1 MLGLRVRYVCWIQ
14 AEPQLVREY
23 FPEVF
28 MEGTYGVTSARSA
41 GLTQNGLL
49 YIGTCRPRA
58 LKRAL
63 SDALPGRRL
72 GAGSEAGGGVIEA
85 ARGARELGVGPGGRP
100 GPSTVP
106 GVRGLVAM
114 VHEGRG

>member
-49 YIGTCRPRA
+49 YIGTRRPRA

-72 GAGSEAGGGVIEA
+72 GAGSDAGGGGIDRA
-85 ARGARELGVGPGGRP
+85 GGTRYPGADPGGGPGRGGRGVG
-100 GPSTVP
+100 
-106 GVRGLVAM
+106 GLARNFW
-114 VHEGRG
+114 GLGW

>member
-49 YIGTCRPRA
+49 YIGTRRPRA

-72 GAGSEAGGGVIEA
+72 GAGSDAGGAVIGP
-85 ARGARELGVGPGGRP
+85 ARGTRYLGSGLGGLP
-100 GPSTVP
+100 GPALRAV
-106 GVRGLVAM
+106 GG
-114 VHEGRG
+114 

>member
-49 YIGTCRPRA
+49 YIGTRRPRA

-63 SDALPGRRL
+63 SDALPGRHL
-72 GAGSEAGGGVIEA
+72 GAGSDAGGGVI
-85 ARGARELGVGPGGRP
+85 
-100 GPSTVP
+100 
-106 GVRGLVAM
+106 
-114 VHEGRG
+114 GRGGGNGDLGSGLGGWPDRA

>member
-72 GAGSEAGGGVIEA
+72 GAGSDAGGA
-85 ARGARELGVGPGGRP
+85 LLDRARGTRQPGSELGGWP
-100 GPSTVP
+100 GPA
-106 GVRGLVAM
+106 VRALGALVAIC
-114 VHEGRG
+114 

>member
-49 YIGTCRPRA
+49 YIGTRRPRA

-72 GAGSEAGGGVIEA
+72 GAGSDSGGAVLRSG
-85 ARGARELGVGPGGRP
+85 RGNRIPGFGPGWRPGPGGPALP
-100 GPSTVP
+100 GPYP
-106 GVRGLVAM
+106 N
-114 VHEGRG
+114 

>member
-49 YIGTCRPRA
+49 YIGTRRPRA

-72 GAGSEAGGGVIEA
+72 GAGSAAAGGPGRRRGGPPNA
-85 ARGARELGVGPGGRP
+85 GARPGRRP
-100 GPSTVP
+100 G
-106 GVRGLVAM
+106 RRA
-114 VHEGRG
+114 

>member
-72 GAGSEAGGGVIEA
+72 GAGSDAGGALIDRPG
-85 ARGARELGVGPGGRP
+85 GTGSPGLGPGGWP
-100 GPSTVP
+100 GRAVP
-106 GVRGLVAM
+106 GVRGLVATLY
-114 VHEGRG
+114 

>member
-49 YIGTCRPRA
+49 YIGTRRPRA

-63 SDALPGRRL
+63 SDALPGRHL
-72 GAGSEAGGGVIEA
+72 GAGSDAGGAIIDRAG
-85 ARGARELGVGPGGRP
+85 GPGYPGTGPGGWP
-100 GPSTVP
+100 GPA
-106 GVRGLVAM
+106 VRAVAGL
-114 VHEGRG
+114 

>member
-49 YIGTCRPRA
+49 YIGTRRPRA

-72 GAGSEAGGGVIEA
+72 GAGSDARGGILAPAGGTRFPGSGLGGSPDRAVA
-85 ARGARELGVGPGGRP
+85 A
-100 GPSTVP
+100 
-106 GVRGLVAM
+106 
-114 VHEGRG
+114 

>member
-49 YIGTCRPRA
+49 YIGTRRPRA

-72 GAGSEAGGGVIEA
+72 GAGSDVGGADLDPAGGPRDLASGLRGWPVSGVA
-85 ARGARELGVGPGGRP
+85 
-100 GPSTVP
+100 
-106 GVRGLVAM
+106 GVRAVGS
-114 VHEGRG
+114 

>member
-49 YIGTCRPRA
+49 YIGTRRPRA

-72 GAGSEAGGGVIEA
+72 GAGSDVGGAIIDRAGDTGYLGSDLGG
-85 ARGARELGVGPGGRP
+85 
-100 GPSTVP
+100 
-106 GVRGLVAM
+106 
-114 VHEGRG
+114 

>member
-72 GAGSEAGGGVIEA
+72 GAGSDARAGPTPPRGGTGHPGSG
-85 ARGARELGVGPGGRP
+85 RGARHRPAVPAVGAR
-100 GPSTVP
+100 
-106 GVRGLVAM
+106 RA
-114 VHEGRG
+114 R

>member
-72 GAGSEAGGGVIEA
+72 GAGSDAGGAGLDRP
-85 ARGARELGVGPGGRP
+85 RGTREPGFGLGGGAERALS
-100 GPSTVP
+100 G
-106 GVRGLVAM
+106 GWALVATLF
-114 VHEGRG
+114 

>member
-28 MEGTYGVTSARSA
+28 MEGTHGVTSARSA

-49 YIGTCRPRA
+49 YIGTRRPRA

-63 SDALPGRRL
+63 SDALPGRHL
-72 GAGSEAGGGVIEA
+72 GAGSDAAGAVIDL
-85 ARGARELGVGPGGRP
+85 ARGTGYLGCVLGGRAR
-100 GPSTVP
+100 
-106 GVRGLVAM
+106 RGL
-114 VHEGRG
+114 GGFG

>member
-72 GAGSEAGGGVIEA
+72 GAGSDAGGAVIHPP
-85 ARGARELGVGPGGRP
+85 RGTRDTGVGPGGGAHP
-100 GPSTVP
+100 A
-106 GVRGLVAM
+106 VRRL
-114 VHEGRG
+114 RG